1 MNTSQHYAQQGL
13 VSIVRPLLLSSYCEM
28 ADGQTI
34 CLTFLTKRA
43 GTARNIQPK
52 LYRQNIQTYLS
63 IEINENFEDR
73 SHFDRLVQNYHKSPF
88 QGAFEFRRTI
98 NVILE
103 LVTSLIRTNKKLQRH
118 MTFSVVN
125 TIL

>member
-1 MNTSQHYAQQGL
+1 MSQHYAQQGL

-52 LYRQNIQTYLS
+52 LHSQNIQTNLLL
-63 IEINENFEDR
+63 EINKIFQDR
-73 SHFDRLVQNYHKSPF
+73 SHFERFIQNYHKSPF
-88 QGAFEFRRTI
+88 QGAFEFRRT
-98 NVILE
+98 
-103 LVTSLIRTNKKLQRH
+103 
-118 MTFSVVN
+118 
-125 TIL
+125 